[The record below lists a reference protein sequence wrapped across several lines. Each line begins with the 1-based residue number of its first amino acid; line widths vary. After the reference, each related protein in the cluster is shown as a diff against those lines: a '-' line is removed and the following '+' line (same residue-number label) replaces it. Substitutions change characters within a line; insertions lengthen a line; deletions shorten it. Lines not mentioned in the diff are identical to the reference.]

1 MAHLVIEV
9 TSAWLALAVITG
21 VALGALIRSAER
33 LHEEEVLE
41 AIFSY
46 LATCQTLTLAHESK
60 SQGTSA

>member
-9 TSAWLALAVITG
+9 TTAWFALAVITG

-46 LATCQTLTLAHESK
+46 LATHQP
-60 SQGTSA
+60 QTSA